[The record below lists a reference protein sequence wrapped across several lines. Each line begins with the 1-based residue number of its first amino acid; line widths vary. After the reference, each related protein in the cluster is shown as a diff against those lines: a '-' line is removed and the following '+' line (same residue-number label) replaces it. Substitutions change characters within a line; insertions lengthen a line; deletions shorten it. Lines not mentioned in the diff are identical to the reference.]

1 MTPRVRECI
10 ERLERFMATVT
21 DANPVPREAGAFM
34 HALIL
39 ATGARQAVEIG
50 TSYGYSGLW
59 IASAL
64 AENGGRLTTID
75 HDPRKTE
82 SARLRFKA
90 AGLDSCITLR
100 TGGALEVLR
109 TLDGPIDF
117 VLNDADKE
125 NCIKYVDPLAE
136 KLSVRAI
143 VLTDN
148 TLTHPDQLAGFLA
161 WIRARRDFFSSHIS
175 IGNGMEMSVKH
186 AETGNVD

>member
-10 ERLERFMATVT
+10 VRVERFMGTAT
-21 DANPVPREAGAFM
+21 DAYAVPREAGAFM
-34 HALIL
+34 HAIIL
-39 ATGARQAVEIG
+39 ASGAKRAVEIG

-75 HDPRKTE
+75 HDPRKTDSARVTFE
-82 SARLRFKA
+82 SA
-90 AGLDSCITLR
+90 GLNSYITLR

-109 TLDGPIDF
+109 TVDGPIDF

-125 NCIKYVDPLAE
+125 NCIKYVDLLAE
-136 KLSVRAI
+136 KLSDRAI

-148 TLTHPDQLAGFLA
+148 TLTHPEQLADFLA
-161 WIRARRDFFSSHIS
+161 WIRGRPDFCSAHVP
-175 IGNGMEMSVKH
+175 IGNGMELSVWRGKSGT
-186 AETGNVD
+186 AD